1 VVVGGD
7 PYPAG
12 MEIGFTGDVW
22 FWKGPAPWYF
32 VSVPDEGCAELEDA
46 SAFVSYGWGMV
57 PVTVTIGLTTW
68 KTSLWPKDGGYVV
81 PLKAAARKAE
91 SIDVGDTVAVVLAVD
106 L

>member
-1 VVVGGD
+1 
-7 PYPAG
+7 
-12 MEIGFTGDVW
+12 MEIGFDAEVW

-32 VSVPDEGCAELEDA
+32 VSVPDEGCAELEAA

-57 PVTVTIGLTTW
+57 PVTVTVGDTTW
-68 KTSLWPKDGGYVV
+68 QTSLWPKDGGYVV

-91 SIDVGDTVAVVLAVD
+91 RIEVGDPVSVVLTLD